1 MNVCVIGAGIF
12 GIAAAVELRS
22 RGHSV
27 TVFERGSVPNENAS
41 STDVAKSI
49 RRWFYGDNE
58 TYLELVERSAAKWRE
73 WEERFGSRVYHQT
86 GGIRVIRDFEP
97 GTPMYQSVMYL
108 RGLGADVR
116 ALSPQEARARF
127 PQFVFRDDE
136 LCLHE
141 PWNGYLESG
150 RALSLLADLARED
163 GVEVREH
170 TPVTRVEERGEG
182 VKVHTEDGTWTFD
195 LAVVA
200 AGVWMGR
207 LLPEIGRHLEVT
219 HQQMVFI
226 EVDNTRL
233 VERGS
238 MPVWSFT
245 PHDEL
250 WYGFPLLREGYVKVS
265 NDQVG
270 ETVDPDMDRSLRPE
284 FVNWAME
291 FLRER
296 IPEVGKGRVVGGRS
310 CLFANS
316 PDDHFVIDW
325 VPGSRRTLAAGGG
338 SSHGF
343 KFGGS
348 IGAVIA
354 DALEGKSN
362 PLGDQF
368 RIGDR
373 LSHALKHRQKA
384 DTPGFAS

>member
-1 MNVCVIGAGIF
+1 MVGSGIF

-27 TVFERGSVPNENAS
+27 TVFERGDVPNENAS
-41 STDVAKSI
+41 STDVAKAI

-58 TYLELVERSAAKWRE
+58 TYIELVERSAAKWRE

-97 GTPMYQSVMYL
+97 GTPMYKSVMYL
-108 RGLGADVR
+108 KNFGSDVR
-116 ALSPQEARARF
+116 ALLPQEARGRF

-150 RALSLLADLARED
+150 RALSLLAELAREE
-163 GVEVREH
+163 GVEVCEH
-170 TPVTRVEERGEG
+170 TPVTRVEERGNG
-182 VKVHTEDGTWTFD
+182 VKVLTEDGTRIFD

-207 LLPEIGRHLEVT
+207 LLPELGRHLAVT

-226 EVDNTRL
+226 VVENTRL
-233 VERGS
+233 VARGS

-245 PHDEL
+245 SDDEL

-284 FVNWAME
+284 FVNRAME

-296 IPEVGKGRVVGGRS
+296 IPEIGKGRVVGGRS

-316 PDDHFVIDW
+316 PDDHFIIDW
-325 VPGSRRTLAAGGG
+325 VPGSQRTLAAGGG
-338 SSHGF
+338 SGHGF

-373 LSHALKHRQKA
+373 LNRGLKHRQKA